1 MTDEELMAQ
10 RAARTGRPL
19 PAAQT
24 GAATNRFPGQADPG
38 RSPTADMGASDLGN
52 NDGGN
57 GAPPDGQPAAYTAPQ
72 QDSTHQ
78 QLQAA
83 LGRLTPLQQ
92 QLADRDAL
100 LRSQQQQMAE
110 LRAQLEAREEEQR
123 THAAERAAED
133 FDPLAGLSQ
142 DVLDGIDPLV
152 LEAMRASGRASVAS
166 IRKAYQDPQ
175 ELVRRT
181 MQEHDSKR
189 CNIYINQVATEL
201 DLMRLGEDAT
211 FTKFLSEDD
220 SASILMNSFVA
231 ATDLRSAETL
241 APRVRKMV
249 SRYQQSVNATPR
261 TPDPKDALASHM
273 QRGASSPSAA
283 GARNIQPSDA
293 RAIRNAHAMA
303 VRSGNK
309 DEASRLLKLLESK

>member
-1 MTDEELMAQ
+1 MTDEELMAN
-10 RAARTGRPL
+10 RAARTGRAL
-19 PAAQT
+19 PNAQT
-24 GAATNRFPGQADPG
+24 GAATNRFPGQPDPV
-38 RSPTADMGASDLGN
+38 RSPTADMTGSSFDEGN
-52 NDGGN
+52 S
-57 GAPPDGQPAAYTAPQ
+57 APANAPAEQPQ
-72 QDSTHQ
+72 HSQDPLQQ

-83 LGRLTPLQQ
+83 LGRLSPLQQ
-92 QLADRDAL
+92 QLADRDAV
-100 LRSQQQQMAE
+100 LRSQGQQLAE

-123 THAAERAAED
+123 AHAAERAAEE
-133 FDPLAGLSQ
+133 FDPLAGLSD
-142 DVLDGIDPLV
+142 DVLNGIDPLV
-152 LEAMRASGRASVAS
+152 LEAMRASSRASVAS

-181 MQEHDSKR
+181 MQEHDNKR
-189 CNIYINQVATEL
+189 RDQYINQVAAEL

-211 FTKFLSEDD
+211 FTKFLGEDD
-220 SASILMNSFVA
+220 SASILLNSFVA

-249 SRYQQSVNATPR
+249 SRYQQGAGTTPR

-273 QRGASSPSAA
+273 SRGASSPSAS
-283 GARNIQPSDA
+283 GTRNVQPSDA
-293 RAIRNAHAMA
+293 RAIRNAIATA